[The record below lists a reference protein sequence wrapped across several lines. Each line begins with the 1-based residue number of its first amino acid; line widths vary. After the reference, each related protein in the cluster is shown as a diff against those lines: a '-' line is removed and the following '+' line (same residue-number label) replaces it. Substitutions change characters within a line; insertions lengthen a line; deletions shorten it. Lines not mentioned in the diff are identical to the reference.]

1 MLRALVLSFNGKRD
15 IFTLKLL
22 NCLLLVILKHFQRYL
37 RYFVFIH
44 TYRKGL
50 ITNLKKGSLSRD
62 HVPLVSLRDWLMTE
76 CFFPFSPHDSPHNT
90 MTTNTMRATE
100 NRLYGINKIVATV
113 LSFCWFLFFN
123 FSHV

>member
-76 CFFPFSPHDSPHNT
+76 CFFLLAP
-90 MTTNTMRATE
+90 M
-100 NRLYGINKIVATV
+100 IVHIIQCPQTP
-113 LSFCWFLFFN
+113 
-123 FSHV
+123 